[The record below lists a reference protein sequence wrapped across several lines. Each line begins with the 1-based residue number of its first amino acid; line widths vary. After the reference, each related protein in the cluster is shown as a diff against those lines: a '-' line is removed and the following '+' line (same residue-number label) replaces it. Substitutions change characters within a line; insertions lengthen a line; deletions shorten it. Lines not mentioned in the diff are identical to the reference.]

1 MRWRTGAAVK
11 LPRDWLKELELL
23 VWRFAHLGI
32 GPDLA
37 GMTTSELA
45 ALYAYLARLAKA
57 AGSQ

>member
-1 MRWRTGAAVK
+1 MK

-37 GMTTSELA
+37 GMTVTELA
-45 ALYAYLARLAKA
+45 ALYAHLSRLAA
-57 AGSQ
+57 VAR

>member
-1 MRWRTGAAVK
+1 MK

-37 GMTTSELA
+37 GMTLHELA
-45 ALYAYLARLAKA
+45 GIYAFLVRMAA
-57 AGSQ
+57 AGR

>member
-1 MRWRTGAAVK
+1 VK